1 MKKHFGEILNMHVKN
16 IKILET
22 NFRLYTY
29 TTIGFI
35 NAVNFLNFTFWE
47 KYQTEQWKGLLKF
60 LRCSRISRNY
70 FLSLMLSQE
79 IKVDQIRHDVT
90 KRYREGFV
98 LWISYLPA
106 EQSRS
111 WQNWWINFRL
121 DLWFT
126 RHFLL

>member
-29 TTIGFI
+29 TTMGFI

-60 LRCSRISRNY
+60 LRYSRISRNY

-90 KRYREGFV
+90 KRYRKGFFLANQV
-98 LWISYLPA
+98 TLRISFLPA
-106 EQSRS
+106 EQGRW

-121 DLWFT
+121 E
-126 RHFLL
+126 